1 MSASNVRVLAAT
13 GRRSGAAAPAR
24 RTERKYRPAVGSNW
38 LKTMFPANSRTAVG
52 APGEATVS
60 ADARAGSARAASAA
74 TAAPASRRRI
84 RGMSL

>member
-1 MSASNVRVLAAT
+1 MSASNVRVLDAT

-24 RTERKYRPAVGSNW
+24 RTDRKYRPAVGSNW

-60 ADARAGSARAASAA
+60 AEARAGSARTASAA
-74 TAAPASRRRI
+74 AAPASRRRI

>member
-1 MSASNVRVLAAT
+1 MSASNVRVLDAT

-60 ADARAGSARAASAA
+60 AEARAGSASAA
-74 TAAPASRRRI
+74 IAAAAPASRRRI